1 MNIFITNTL
10 TSNQYHEIMEL
21 VELCSKADNA
31 NGTSFIEQELNEIE
45 EFPCFY
51 LMYDGSR
58 LVSYLSVFI
67 PDETQCEIYGVTL
80 PEERGKGYFEA
91 LLTKALVH
99 IDEYGIERKVVVT
112 EPGCKDMQESL
123 KRWGAVF
130 EDTDYLM
137 SYDTSV
143 KPVPKGTLKLTHEK
157 TGNTEIYESSG
168 KLMKIGGCKVEYTRT
183 QAVIYDFEID
193 KRKRGKGYGTETL
206 LLVLEH
212 MLEASVSRIL
222 LHVNG
227 ANEAAHTMY
236 SHHGFIQEEQID
248 YWLLRR

>member
-21 VELCSKADNA
+21 VEICSKADNA
-31 NGTSFIEQELNEIE
+31 NGISFLEQELNEID

-67 PDETQCEIYGVTL
+67 PDETQCEIYGATL
-80 PEERGKGYFEA
+80 PEERGRGYFEKMLA
-91 LLTKALVH
+91 RAFVH
-99 IDEYGIERKVVVT
+99 IEKFGIERRVVVT

-123 KRWGAVF
+123 EKLGARF

-137 SYDTSV
+137 SYDTDI
-143 KPVPKGTLKLTHEK
+143 KPEPQHILKLTHEK
-157 TGNTEIYESSG
+157 TGNTEIYETYG
-168 KLMKIGGCKVEYTRT
+168 KLLKIGGCKVEYTRT
-183 QAVIYDFEID
+183 QAVIYEFEID
-193 KRKRGKGYGTETL
+193 KKRRGKGYGTETL

-212 MLEASVSRIL
+212 MLESGATRIL

-227 ANEAAHTMY
+227 ANEAAHAMY
-236 SHHGFIQEEQID
+236 SHHGFVQEEQID
-248 YWLLRR
+248 YWLLP